1 MLRPVETPTREIK
14 KLDGLWAFSLD
25 RENCGIDQRWWE
37 SALQESR
44 AIAVPGSFND
54 QFADADI
61 RNYVG
66 NVWYQREVFIPKG
79 WAGQRIVLRFDAVT
93 HYGKVWVN
101 NQEVMEHQG
110 GYTPFE
116 ADVTPYVIAGKSVR
130 ITVCVNNE
138 LNWQTIPPGMVIT
151 DENGKKKQSY
161 FHDFFNYA
169 GIHRSVMLYTTP
181 NTWVDDITVVTHVAQ
196 DCNHA
201 SVDWQVGANGDVSVE
216 LRDADQ
222 QVVATGQ
229 GTSGTLQVVN
239 PHLWQPGEGYLYEL
253 CVTAK
258 SQTECD
264 IYLLRVGIRSV
275 AVKGEQFLINH
286 KPFYFTGFGR
296 HEDADLRGKGFDNVL
311 MVHDHALMDWI
322 GANSYRTSHYPYAE
336 EMLDWADEHGIV
348 VIDETAAVGFNLS
361 LGIGFEAGNKPK
373 ELYSEEAVNGETQQA
388 HLQAIKELIARD
400 KNHPSVVM
408 WSIANEPDTRPQGAR
423 EYFAPLAEATRKY
436 TDVAGVGAA
445 AAGTMLL
452 LVRVFDAF
460 ADVFAGRVVDS
471 VNTRWG
477 KFRPFL
483 LFGTAPLMI
492 FSVLVF
498 WVPTDWS
505 HSSKVVY
512 AYLTYMG
519 LGLCYSLVNIPYGSL
534 ATAMTQQPQS
544 RARLGAARGI
554 AASLTFVCLAFLI
567 GPSIKNSSPEEMVS
581 VYHFWTT
588 VLAIA
593 GMVLYFICFKST
605 RENVVRIVAQPSL
618 KISLQTLKR
627 NRPLFMLCIGALCVL
642 ISTFAVSASSLFYV
656 RYVLNDTGLF
666 TVLVLVQN
674 LVGTVASAPLVPGM
688 VARIGKK
695 NTFLIGALLG
705 TCGYLLFFWVSVW
718 SLPVALVAL
727 AIASIGQGVTMTV
740 MWALEADTVEYGEYL
755 TGVRIEGLTYSLFS
769 FTRKC
774 GQAIG
779 GSIPAFILGLSGY
792 IANQAQ
798 TPEVIM
804 GIRTSIALVPC
815 GFMLLAFVI
824 IWFYPLT
831 DKKFKEI
838 VVEIDNRKKVQQQL
852 INDITS

>member
-1 MLRPVETPTREIK
+1 MNYK
-14 KLDGLWAFSLD
+14 
-25 RENCGIDQRWWE
+25 
-37 SALQESR
+37 
-44 AIAVPGSFND
+44 AVWKPLPGSQSLALSCPCNEILFEGTRGPGKTAAQLARFRRNVGVGYGSFWRGVIFDTEYKNLADIITQSKRMFRLFND
-54 QFADADI
+54 GARYLSSASEL
-61 RNYVG
+61 RW
-66 NVWYQREVFIPKG
+66 VWPTGEELLF
-79 WAGQRIVLRFDAVT
+79 RF
-93 HYGKVWVN
+93 GK
-101 NQEVMEHQG
+101 
-110 GYTPFE
+110 E
-116 ADVTPYVIAGKSVR
+116 ADDYWDFHGQEFPFIGF
-130 ITVCVNNE
+130 NE
-138 LNWQTIPPGMVIT
+138 LTKQQSPEFYEMMFSCRRSSFRPENYPL
-151 DENGKKKQSY
+151 ENGKLLRPIPLETFSTTNP
-161 FHDFFNYA
+161 F
-169 GIHRSVMLYTTP
+169 GIGH
-181 NTWVDDITVVTHVAQ
+181 TWVKKRFIEPAPRGTVQRDRQMVFNPQTEREEEITLTRVAIHGSFKENPYLDPQ
-196 DCNHA
+196 YIATLMSIKDPNRRKA
-201 SVDWQVGANGDVSVE
+201 WVDGSWDV
-216 LRDADQ
+216 
-222 QVVATGQ
+222 
-229 GTSGTLQVVN
+229 TSGGRFD
-239 PHLWQPGEGYLYEL
+239 HLWNDALH
-253 CVTAK
+253 V
-258 SQTECD
+258 
-264 IYLLRVGIRSV
+264 I
-275 AVKGEQFLINH
+275 
-286 KPFYFTGFGR
+286 KPFRIPDSWTVDRSHDWGESKPFSNLWWAQ
-296 HEDADLRGKGFDNVL
+296 ADG
-311 MVHDHALMDWI
+311 
-322 GANSYRTSHYPYAE
+322 
-336 EMLDWADEHGIV
+336 
-348 VIDETAAVGFNLS
+348 TAAELPDGRQFCPPAGTFAMGALFLLS
-361 LGIGFEAGNKPK
+361 
-373 ELYSEEAVNGETQQA
+373 Y
-388 HLQAIKELIARD
+388 
-400 KNHPSVVM
+400 
-408 WSIANEPDTRPQGAR
+408 
-423 EYFAPLAEATRKY
+423 Y

-505 HSSKVVY
+505 HGSKVVY

-581 VYHFWTT
+581 VYHFWTI

-618 KISLQTLKR
+618 NISLQTLKR

-792 IANQAQ
+792 IANQVQ

-852 INDITS
+852 ISDITN